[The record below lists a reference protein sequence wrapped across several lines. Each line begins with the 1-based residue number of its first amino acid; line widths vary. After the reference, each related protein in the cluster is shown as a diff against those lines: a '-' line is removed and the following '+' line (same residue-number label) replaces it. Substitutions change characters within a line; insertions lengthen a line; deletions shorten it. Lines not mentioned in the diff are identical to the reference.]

1 MKRILLLLAVMLAVS
16 PILLPGG
23 PALAQGSLRARMVGI
38 WFGIGQPDDRS
49 QMYID
54 RFNADGSFRNQH
66 RWCRMGKAT
75 DIAETGRWR
84 VEGDI
89 LIIDIAMVEGRADPR
104 SDRYRINSVDA
115 KIQDY
120 TFLANNFGY
129 RARKVDGTFQMP
141 PCDLT
146 S

>member
-1 MKRILLLLAVMLAVS
+1 MKR
-16 PILLPGG
+16 LLPVLILAPTAL
-23 PALAQGSLRARMVGI
+23 PALAQGSLRDRMVGI
-38 WFGIGQPDDRS
+38 WFGIGQPDDKS

-54 RFNADGSFRNQH
+54 HFNADGSFRNQH
-66 RWCRMGKAT
+66 RWCRQGKAT
-75 DIAETGRWR
+75 DIAESGRWR
-84 VEGDI
+84 VEGNI
-89 LIIDIAMVEGRADPR
+89 LTIDIATVNGQSDPR
-104 SDRYRINSVDA
+104 SDRYRINSADG

-129 RARKVDGTFQMP
+129 KARKVDARFQMP